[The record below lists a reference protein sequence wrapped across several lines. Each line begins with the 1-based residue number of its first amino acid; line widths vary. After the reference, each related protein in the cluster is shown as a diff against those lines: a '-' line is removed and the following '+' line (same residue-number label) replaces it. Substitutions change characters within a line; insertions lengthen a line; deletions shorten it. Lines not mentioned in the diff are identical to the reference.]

1 MMKINDRQLQRMM
14 KQMGLKTQEIDAV
27 EVLIT
32 GREKDYVIKNPKVT
46 VVEVQGQKVLQ
57 VTGDMEEREKEK
69 LPFKEEDIDLVMQQT
84 NVSREEAINALK
96 NANGEPAEAIINIMK
111 NHGHH

>member
-14 KQMGLKTQEIDAV
+14 KQMGLKTQEIDAI

-57 VTGDMEEREKEK
+57 VTGDMQEREKEK

>member
-32 GREKDYVIKNPKVT
+32 GREKDYVVRNPKVT
-46 VVEVQGQKVLQ
+46 LMEVQGQKVFQ
-57 VTGDMEEREKEK
+57 IIGDISEKEK
-69 LPFKEEDIDLVMQQT
+69 EKMPFKEEDVELVMQQT
-84 NVSREEAINALK
+84 GVSRDDAIKALK
-96 NANGEPAEAIINIMK
+96 DANGETAEAIISIMK
-111 NHGHH
+111 NHGPH